1 MKFDV
6 VIGNPPY
13 QENDNGK
20 RDDGSANASAS
31 PIYHNF
37 IENAE
42 RISDMQCF
50 VIPSRWA
57 MGAGKGL
64 KKFTEKMMEDKDIQ
78 AFHYFTNPKDVFP
91 DNDIKGGICYFVR
104 KVGHNAPACISV
116 YNDEGIFE
124 SERYLN
130 SNGTG
135 IFIPYAE
142 LASILEKVQ
151 NRTIDL
157 ENYNI
162 QKIVSVLKPYGL
174 RTDFLKNQSKYGLP
188 SVQDSKQKDDD
199 IEVLGLG
206 DKNKRISR
214 WIPVNYPLPKGS
226 NAVHCWKVFVP
237 KAYGAGA
244 IGEVIPTPIL
254 GTPIQISTETYL
266 RIGKF
271 KTQEEAEAMLKYLKS
286 KFFRALVGILKITQD
301 APNRVYSFVPI
312 QNFTN
317 NSDIDWSQSIAR
329 IDQQL
334 YKKYGLSE
342 KEIAFIEEKVK
353 EME

>member
-20 RDDGSANASAS
+20 RDDGSTNASAS
-31 PIYHNF
+31 PVYQYF

-42 RISDMQCF
+42 KISNIQCF
-50 VIPSRWA
+50 VIPSRWTS
-57 MGAGKGL
+57 GAGKGL
-64 KKFTEKMMEDKDIQ
+64 KKFTESMIKSKDIQ
-78 AFHYFTNPKDVFP
+78 AFNYFANPKMVFP
-91 DNDIKGGICYFVR
+91 DNDIKGGICYFVKKR
-104 KVGHNAPACISV
+104 GFNSPANITVHTDGETLTSKRFMDSE
-116 YNDEGIFE
+116 NIGIFVP
-124 SERYLN
+124 
-130 SNGTG
+130 
-135 IFIPYAE
+135 FAE
-142 LASILEKVQ
+142 LLTVLGKVKTK
-151 NRTIDL
+151 TIDL
-157 ENYNI
+157 ENNNI
-162 QKIVSVLKPYGL
+162 QKIVSVRKPYGL
-174 RTDFLKNQSKYGLP
+174 STDFLKNQSKYGLP

-206 DKNKRISR
+206 NKNKRISR
-214 WIPVNYPLPKGS
+214 WVPANYPLPAGRS
-226 NAVHCWKVFVP
+226 AVHCWKVFVP
-237 KAYGAGA
+237 YAYGAGA

-271 KTQEEAEAMLKYLKS
+271 KTQEEAKAMLKYLKS
-286 KFFRALVGILKITQD
+286 KFFRALVGILKTTQH
-301 APNRVYSFVPI
+301 ATTTFKFVPL

-317 NSDIDWSQSIAR
+317 NSDIDWSQSIAQ

-342 KEIAFIEEKVK
+342 KEIAFIEEKVRA
-353 EME
+353 ME